1 MSTLVFQTHRAARID
16 DYAAATG
23 ATSDIARHWGHR
35 AAVFAPINVEGRLWG
50 VMIAGS
56 LFEPLPTDAEA
67 RLGVFTELVGGYP
80 SGGSAPRTVKVGDT
94 VRRPRACGQ
103 LGSRPTWPSVI
114 RRARRR
120 RAFATTSQCA
130 F

>member
-1 MSTLVFQTHRAARID
+1 MCRPETGASLGGRNVSTLVFQTHRAARID

-35 AAVFAPINVEGRLWG
+35 AAVGAPINVEGRLWG

-67 RLGVFTELVGGYP
+67 RLGVFTELVAAAIANAQAWVERGCCP
-80 SGGSAPRTVKVGDT
+80 AATPAAAPRPG
-94 VRRPRACGQ
+94 P
-103 LGSRPTWPSVI
+103 
-114 RRARRR
+114 
-120 RAFATTSQCA
+120 
-130 F
+130 